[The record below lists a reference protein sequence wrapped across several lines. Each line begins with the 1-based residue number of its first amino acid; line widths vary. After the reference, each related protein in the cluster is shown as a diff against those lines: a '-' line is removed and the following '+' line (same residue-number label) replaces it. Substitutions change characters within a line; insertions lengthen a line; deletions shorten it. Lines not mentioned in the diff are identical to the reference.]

1 MIQYVYDYVYKSEKI
16 DAARH
21 LLQLPPEPTLVVEN
35 VPKRTAVSEIPPV
48 EMELLDT
55 FVKECIQAYTMPNSF
70 IHNSSSVHY
79 SGDYRKLPL
88 NEILPDSLPPLQ
100 YEPIEQKI
108 EEIYNATDK
117 KDHIHYSHDRSLK
130 HGKLKKGFMVL
141 KKMED
146 EDKETG
152 IATFHLEV
160 FKDEKES
167 VKRSHPKF
175 NVFLCDAILEAQII
189 PDDPNQSKKGQKY
202 LFELLQQ
209 SHDGVISPHGVVF
222 GSDTPEQRNHW
233 VDSIND
239 ALAIQRK
246 SEFQEGSEPEDDL
259 DEEKLNS
266 RISAQQNSVIFR
278 QGLRPL
284 CSLIGWR
291 HKSSDWPSLLNPF

>member
-1 MIQYVYDYVYKSEKI
+1 MIQYVYKSEKI

-88 NEILPDSLPPLQ
+88 NEILPDTLPPLQ

-278 QGLRPL
+278 QGLKKMCFYWL
-284 CSLIGWR
+284 TT
-291 HKSSDWPSLLNPF
+291 

>member
-1 MIQYVYDYVYKSEKI
+1 
-16 DAARH
+16 
-21 LLQLPPEPTLVVEN
+21 
-35 VPKRTAVSEIPPV
+35 
-48 EMELLDT
+48 
-55 FVKECIQAYTMPNSF
+55 
-70 IHNSSSVHY
+70 
-79 SGDYRKLPL
+79 
-88 NEILPDSLPPLQ
+88 
-100 YEPIEQKI
+100 
-108 EEIYNATDK
+108 
-117 KDHIHYSHDRSLK
+117 
-130 HGKLKKGFMVL
+130 MVL

-259 DEEKLNS
+259 DEEKINS

-278 QGLRPL
+278 SGLKRRLLSVHFRSTFGPL
-284 CSLIGWR
+284 SVQFRSNSGPL
-291 HKSSDWPSLLNPF
+291 PV

>member
-1 MIQYVYDYVYKSEKI
+1 MIQYGYKSEKI

-88 NEILPDSLPPLQ
+88 NEILPDTLPPLQ

-278 QGLRPL
+278 QGLKKMCFYWL
-284 CSLIGWR
+284 TT
-291 HKSSDWPSLLNPF
+291 

>member
-1 MIQYVYDYVYKSEKI
+1 MIQYGYKSEKI

-117 KDHIHYSHDRSLK
+117 KDHVHYSHDRSLK

-189 PDDPNQSKKGQKY
+189 PDDPNHSKKGQKY

-278 QGLRPL
+278 QGLKKMCFYWL
-284 CSLIGWR
+284 TT
-291 HKSSDWPSLLNPF
+291 

>member
-1 MIQYVYDYVYKSEKI
+1 M
-16 DAARH
+16 
-21 LLQLPPEPTLVVEN
+21 
-35 VPKRTAVSEIPPV
+35 
-48 EMELLDT
+48 
-55 FVKECIQAYTMPNSF
+55 
-70 IHNSSSVHY
+70 
-79 SGDYRKLPL
+79 
-88 NEILPDSLPPLQ
+88 PDSLPPLQ

-259 DEEKLNS
+259 DEEKINS

-278 QGLRPL
+278 DVFNTQ
-284 CSLIGWR
+284 
-291 HKSSDWPSLLNPF
+291 SSVTYFNWSRALSNYYQFVNLSKLYSRNRTNREN

>member
-1 MIQYVYDYVYKSEKI
+1 MIQYGYKSEKI

-88 NEILPDSLPPLQ
+88 NEILPDTLPPLQ

-117 KDHIHYSHDRSLK
+117 KDHVHYSHDRSLK

-189 PDDPNQSKKGQKY
+189 PDDPNHSKKGQKY

-278 QGLRPL
+278 QGLKK
-284 CSLIGWR
+284 CVFIGSR
-291 HKSSDWPSLLNPF
+291 HNSFGWPSYN

>member
-1 MIQYVYDYVYKSEKI
+1 MIQYGYKSEKI

-278 QGLRPL
+278 QGLKKMCFYWL
-284 CSLIGWR
+284 TT
-291 HKSSDWPSLLNPF
+291 